1 MLRKINPYHVTLPL
15 PRIFVNSMLE
25 NSIPGGRLVWP
36 FVTNFSF
43 VGVTFIICCPT
54 FINYFYFEITQLFI
68 YSVYY
73 NTFEIVL
80 MLVSG
85 VHLKNVSSNVNE
97 VIRTILNLFIFF
109 LYKKISHAQKA
120 QKAYKR
126 IKTKKTAFLCVEKTS
141 KRKKVTCLA
150 VCAFYTFCAF
160 YSFCTLCSF
169 CVL

>member
-15 PRIFVNSMLE
+15 PRIFVNSLLG

-36 FVTNFSF
+36 FVTNFCF
-43 VGVTFIICCPT
+43 VGVTFIICCST

-73 NTFEIVL
+73 NTFEILL

-97 VIRTILNLFIFF
+97 VIRTILNLFNFF
-109 LYKKISHAQKA
+109 
-120 QKAYKR
+120 
-126 IKTKKTAFLCVEKTS
+126 
-141 KRKKVTCLA
+141 
-150 VCAFYTFCAF
+150 FYTRRFHMHKKHKKHTSEQKQKRQHLYAHKNI
-160 YSFCTLCSF
+160 
-169 CVL
+169 